1 MSSGMTRAPSKSI
14 VGPVATAARTQRIF
28 SRSSRCAVCL
38 NLAISKSSIPKAF
51 TTRFPLTVSC
61 RIWLRSPSLVWLF
74 SEERRIF
81 FPSFPHVLD
90 LGDTHILRDAFRDV
104 KKDHRQGKNRPHMVD
119 TARKKSVE
127 IDRITVG
134 KCHQWQGRTD
144 HGGVKDVIK
153 SWPEHQRHNTVRQ

>member
-14 VGPVATAARTQRIF
+14 VGPVATAARTQCIF

-81 FPSFPHVLD
+81 FPSFPT
-90 LGDTHILRDAFRDV
+90 GTMTRGTKMAEPSAIFQFSTTMTTRNTISV
-104 KKDHRQGKNRPHMVD
+104 KPFWNRSARYSESAMRVRSTSLMV
-119 TARKKSVE
+119 VE
-127 IDRITVG
+127 SKRPVG
-134 KCHQWQGRTD
+134 LL
-144 HGGVKDVIK
+144 
-153 SWPEHQRHNTVRQ
+153 